1 MLLHAFSSMFVS
13 SPHEFPENCVYN
25 HNGLNVLLNICTEN
39 YLLQIFSLMILKLLK
54 KKKKVHL
61 LDLHIKTMI
70 FLFYLLTMYLILA
83 KND

>member
-1 MLLHAFSSMFVS
+1 
-13 SPHEFPENCVYN
+13 
-25 HNGLNVLLNICTEN
+25 
-39 YLLQIFSLMILKLLK
+39 
-54 KKKKVHL
+54 VHL